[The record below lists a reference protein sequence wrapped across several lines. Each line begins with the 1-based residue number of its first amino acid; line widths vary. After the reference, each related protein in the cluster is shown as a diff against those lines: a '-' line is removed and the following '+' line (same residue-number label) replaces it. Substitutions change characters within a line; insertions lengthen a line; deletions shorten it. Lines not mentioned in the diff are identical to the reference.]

1 MDGIVG
7 MAFPGMSVEKETLF
21 DLAWSQQH
29 AAKQHSNSMLLPV
42 FSFALYSGINAE
54 KSHIT
59 FGSIDHSLYHP
70 DQMFTS
76 KIYGTRYWEIH
87 AISIQVNGE
96 PIEHGCTIEKPCK
109 IAGLCCV
116 FTE

>member
-21 DLAWSQQH
+21 DLAWSQH
-29 AAKQHSNSMLLPV
+29 AAKQHSSMLLPV

-70 DQMFTS
+70 NHMFTS
-76 KIYGTRYWEIH
+76 KVRCGEIVLEGGTH
-87 AISIQVNGE
+87 AGQD
-96 PIEHGCTIEKPCK
+96 
-109 IAGLCCV
+109 
-116 FTE
+116 